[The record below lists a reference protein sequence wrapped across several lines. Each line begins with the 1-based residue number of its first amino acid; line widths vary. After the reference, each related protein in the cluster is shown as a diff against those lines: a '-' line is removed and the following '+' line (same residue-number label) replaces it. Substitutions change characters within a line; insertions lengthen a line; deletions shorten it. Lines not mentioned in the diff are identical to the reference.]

1 MCLYCTAVAHKDHG
15 VIELSTVAEAHRGDM
30 RGKLQCVQDTL
41 AVAIDANKKTMKQVE
56 TSKQEAE
63 LAIKQAFEQLHIKLE
78 ERKKALLSELENI
91 ALTQTTSL
99 TLQKERL
106 EKIQQDI
113 SHYPEVTSH
122 ILQTHTDH
130 EVVAM
135 GGLIPTELKTTLTK
149 VKIVSSAASHY
160 GLVSA
165 NVYIYKQI
173 LFYRKYLHAIPSKS
187 INTLPSVSRKNTKC
201 VMKLDTRILNGA
213 DRPVPTW
220 WCTG

>member
-1 MCLYCTAVAHKDHG
+1 M
-15 VIELSTVAEAHRGDM
+15 IELSTVAEAHRGDM

-78 ERKKALLSELENI
+78 DRKKALLSELENI

-106 EKIQQDI
+106 EKIQQNI

-149 VKIVSSAASHY
+149 VKFVSSAASHY

-165 NVYIYKQI
+165 NVYIQTDS
-173 LFYRKYLHAIPSKS
+173 LLQEVSACNS
-187 INTLPSVSRKNTKC
+187 IQKHKHTSICEQKKHKVCDEIGHEDIEWSR
-201 VMKLDTRILNGA
+201 
-213 DRPVPTW
+213 
-220 WCTG
+220 